1 MLKSTP
7 LPVVMVV
14 TNINCDCR
22 HASEEG
28 ARVALVGLQEPLD
41 RADTEVE
48 EVVLMKKDQASTL
61 LLRGNNNKP
70 D

>member
-7 LPVVMVV
+7 PPVVMVV
-14 TNINCDCR
+14 TNISYDCR

-28 ARVALVGLQEPLD
+28 AKVALVGPQEPLD

-48 EVVLMKKDQASTL
+48 EVVLIKKDKLQHCC
-61 LLRGNNNKP
+61 
-70 D
+70 